1 MEQNSCLC
9 RAWVLTDYICWYILL
24 VLNNRV
30 FSLPMCVSVHPFI
43 YPWHIDSSLF
53 STYNQLNV
61 KVNLSEMKSARDC
74 NKQGNMLPFTFTLH
88 CWHYFQFEEAYQAM
102 LTAFQLFDFL
112 NDGYISKIDFRRV
125 LTEFGLSIS
134 PSELDYFLK
143 KYIVF
148 LIYFTLIWN
157 QFILEVTYC

>member
-1 MEQNSCLC
+1 
-9 RAWVLTDYICWYILL
+9 
-24 VLNNRV
+24 
-30 FSLPMCVSVHPFI
+30 
-43 YPWHIDSSLF
+43 
-53 STYNQLNV
+53 
-61 KVNLSEMKSARDC
+61 
-74 NKQGNMLPFTFTLH
+74 
-88 CWHYFQFEEAYQAM
+88 M

-148 LIYFTLIWN
+148 LIYFTLI
-157 QFILEVTYC
+157 